1 MIIIRR
7 QEMTIRNRSE
17 IIFLYDVKD
26 NNPNGDPLNENKP
39 RIDEETNENY
49 VTDVRLK
56 RTIRDY
62 IANSGNQPP
71 NKIFMLAE
79 RKENRCL
86 TSMKEISEQFENIDE
101 LVSSCI
107 DIRLFGGTLALKA
120 GKDDK
125 KGDNNHAI
133 TGAVQFR
140 PGRSMHKVVVKE
152 NQITRTVPNEL
163 DKTQG
168 TFGFDQRLY
177 YSLIK
182 FYGVIN
188 ENTAKDTNLSEKDV
202 ELLLEAMWFGTKDL
216 NTRSKIGH
224 TPRLL
229 IKIDYE
235 PGYFIGDLDSK
246 VKLVKKDE
254 NMQDE
259 QIRSTE
265 DYKIDLSDLK
275 NILNI
280 KKDKIE
286 RIFIAKSDD
295 LELTDDFSVDKK
307 VDGKDIIN
315 DLGF

>member
-1 MIIIRR
+1 
-7 QEMTIRNRSE
+7 MTIKNRSE

-39 RIDEETNENY
+39 RIDEETFENF

-62 IANSGNQPP
+62 IARQGNEPP

-86 TSMKEISEQFENIDE
+86 ESMKDISEKFENIDE
-101 LVSSCI
+101 LISSCI

-120 GKDDK
+120 SKDDK

-133 TGAVQFR
+133 TGPVQFR
-140 PGRSMHKVVVKE
+140 PGRSMHRVVIKE
-152 NQITRTVPNEL
+152 NQITRTVPNEQ

-188 ENTAKDTNLSEKDV
+188 ENTAKDTNLSEQDV
-202 ELLLEAMWFGTKDL
+202 DLLLKAMWFGTKEL
-216 NTRSKIGH
+216 ITRSKIGH
-224 TPRLL
+224 MPRLL
-229 IKIDYE
+229 IKVDYV

-246 VKLVKKDE
+246 VKLVKNDE
-254 NMQDE
+254 NMPDE
-259 QIRSTE
+259 HIRSID
-265 DYKIDLSDLK
+265 DYKIDLTELKNVLNAKRDKIVGISFAKDSDLK
-275 NILNI
+275 
-280 KKDKIE
+280 
-286 RIFIAKSDD
+286 F
-295 LELTDDFSVDKK
+295 
-307 VDGKDIIN
+307 VDGDFGIDGT